1 MKANIVK
8 RVLLCALT
16 AALLVAPVAGVS
28 AAGTSAGTK
37 AISSESKSSG
47 SSSKAKAEEI
57 ISNNS
62 GSAGGQSSNAGGAS
76 SVASVPATSSV
87 AGVASSLPGVYLATN
102 VRGTAITTGLSSISD
117 GYGLANGEKPY
128 ARIYNMDAKK
138 SYLAQACID
147 NAAASM
153 GAVAGPAINVEI
165 GKMASGK
172 FSLLPAEGAVIS
184 LKVGVPKS
192 FAQSDKTFAV
202 VAVRP
207 GGVVT
212 ILQDTDTNP
221 DTVTFDTTAGQAVYA
236 LIKY

>member
-1 MKANIVK
+1 MKANIAK
-8 RVLLCALT
+8 RMLLCTLT
-16 AALLVAPVAGVS
+16 AALLVAPATGVL
-28 AAGTSAGTK
+28 AAGSSAGSK
-37 AISSESKSSG
+37 ASSG
-47 SSSKAKAEEI
+47 SSKVEEI
-57 ISNNS
+57 IESNS
-62 GSAGGQSSNAGGAS
+62 GSVSGQGGASGGS

-87 AGVASSLPGVYLATN
+87 AGVKSTMAGVYLATN
-102 VRGTAITTGLSSISD
+102 VRGTAITTGLTTISE

-138 SYLAQACID
+138 SYQAQACID
-147 NAAASM
+147 SAAASM

-172 FSLLPAEGAVIS
+172 FSLLPADGAPIS
-184 LKVGVPKS
+184 LKVGIPAS

-207 GGVVT
+207 GGVVS
-212 ILQDTDTNP
+212 ILTDTDTNP

>member
-8 RVLLCALT
+8 KALLCTLT
-16 AALLVAPVAGVS
+16 AALLMAPATGVL
-28 AAGTSAGTK
+28 AAGSGAGTK
-37 AISSESKSSG
+37 AVGGG
-47 SSSKAKAEEI
+47 SSSSSKSRVEEI
-57 ISNNS
+57 INSNS
-62 GSAGGQSSNAGGAS
+62 GSESGQGSASGGAS
-76 SVASVPATSSV
+76 SVVSVPKTSSV
-87 AGVASSLPGVYLATN
+87 AGVQSTVAGVYLATN
-102 VRGTAITTGLSSISD
+102 VRGTAITTGLSNISE
-117 GYGLANGEKPY
+117 GYGLQKGEKPY

-138 SYLAQACID
+138 SHLAQACID

-172 FSLLPAEGAVIS
+172 FSLLPAEGTPIS
-184 LKVGVPKS
+184 LKVGIPKN
-192 FAQSDKTFAV
+192 FAQGDKTFAV

-207 GGVVT
+207 GGAVSVLT
-212 ILQDTDTNP
+212 DTDTNP

>member
-1 MKANIVK
+1 MKANIAK
-8 RVLLCALT
+8 RVLLCALA
-16 AALLVAPVAGVS
+16 AALLVAPATGVS
-28 AAGTSAGTK
+28 AASKGG
-37 AISSESKSSG
+37 SKSSG
-47 SSSKAKAEEI
+47 GSSKVEEI
-57 ISNNS
+57 ISSNS
-62 GSAGGQSSNAGGAS
+62 GQSNSVSSGAS

-87 AGVASSLPGVYLATN
+87 AGVKSSLAGVYLATN
-102 VRGTAITTGLSSISD
+102 VKGTAITTGLSTISD
-117 GYGLANGEKPY
+117 SYGLANGEKPY

-138 SYLAQACID
+138 SYLAQSCID

-172 FSLLPAEGAVIS
+172 FSLLPADGAAIS
-184 LKVGVPKS
+184 LKVGIPKS

-207 GGVVT
+207 GGVVSVLT
-212 ILQDTDTNP
+212 DTDTNP

>member
-1 MKANIVK
+1 MKANIAK
-8 RVLLCALT
+8 KVLLCTLT
-16 AALLVAPVAGVS
+16 AALLAAPATGVM
-28 AAGTSAGTK
+28 AAGSSAGTK
-37 AISSESKSSG
+37 AVSGGG
-47 SSSKAKAEEI
+47 SSSKSKVEEI
-57 ISNNS
+57 IVSNS
-62 GSAGGQSSNAGGAS
+62 GAQSGQSNSSGGASS
-76 SVASVPATSSV
+76 SVASVPVTSSV
-87 AGVASSLPGVYLATN
+87 AGVKSSLPGVYLATN
-102 VRGTAITTGLSSISD
+102 VKGTAITTGLSTISD

-128 ARIYNMDAKK
+128 ARIYNMDSKK

-172 FSLLPAEGAVIS
+172 FSLLPSDGAVIS
-184 LKVGVPKS
+184 LKVGIPKS

-207 GGVVT
+207 GGVVSV
-212 ILQDTDTNP
+212 LKDTDTNP

>member
-1 MKANIVK
+1 MKANIAK

-16 AALLVAPVAGVS
+16 AALLVAPAMGVS
-28 AAGTSAGTK
+28 AS
-37 AISSESKSSG
+37 SSG
-47 SSSKAKAEEI
+47 SKGSSKVEEI
-57 ISNNS
+57 ISSN
-62 GSAGGQSSNAGGAS
+62 GGQSNTGGSGSS
-76 SVASVPATSSV
+76 SVASVPTTSAV
-87 AGVASSLPGVYLATN
+87 AGVKSSLPGVYLATN
-102 VRGTAITTGLSSISD
+102 VRGTAITTGLSTIST
-117 GYGLANGEKPY
+117 GYGLANGERPY

-138 SYLAQACID
+138 SYQAQACID

-172 FSLLPAEGAVIS
+172 FSLLPADGAAIS
-184 LKVGVPKS
+184 LKVGIPKN

-207 GGVVT
+207 GGAVS

>member
-1 MKANIVK
+1 MKANIAK
-8 RVLLCALT
+8 KVLLCTLT
-16 AALLVAPVAGVS
+16 AALLVAPATGVL
-28 AAGTSAGTK
+28 AAGSGAGTK
-37 AISSESKSSG
+37 AVGGGGSG
-47 SSSKAKAEEI
+47 SSKSKVEEI
-57 ISNNS
+57 IDSNS
-62 GSAGGQSSNAGGAS
+62 GAQSGQSSVSGGASS

-87 AGVASSLPGVYLATN
+87 AGVKSSLAGVYLASN
-102 VRGTAITTGLSSISD
+102 VNGTAITTGLSTISD

-128 ARIYNMDAKK
+128 ARIYNMDGKK
-138 SYLAQACID
+138 SYLAQACIE

-172 FSLLPAEGAVIS
+172 FSLLPADGAPIS
-184 LKVGVPKS
+184 LKVGIPKS

-207 GGVVT
+207 GGVVSVLT
-212 ILQDTDTNP
+212 DTDTDPN
-221 DTVTFDTTAGQAVYA
+221 TVTFDTTAGQAVYA

>member
-1 MKANIVK
+1 MKANIAK

-16 AALLVAPVAGVS
+16 AALLVAPAMGVS
-28 AAGTSAGTK
+28 AS
-37 AISSESKSSG
+37 SSG
-47 SSSKAKAEEI
+47 SKGSSKVEEI
-57 ISNNS
+57 ISSN
-62 GSAGGQSSNAGGAS
+62 GGQSNTGGSGSS
-76 SVASVPATSSV
+76 SVASVP
-87 AGVASSLPGVYLATN
+87 
-102 VRGTAITTGLSSISD
+102 TTGLSTIST
-117 GYGLANGEKPY
+117 GYGLANGERPY

-138 SYLAQACID
+138 SYQAQACID

-172 FSLLPAEGAVIS
+172 FSLLPADGAAIS
-184 LKVGVPKS
+184 LKVGIPKN

-207 GGVVT
+207 GGAVS

>member
-1 MKANIVK
+1 MKANIAK

-16 AALLVAPVAGVS
+16 AALLVAPAMGVS
-28 AAGTSAGTK
+28 AS
-37 AISSESKSSG
+37 SSG
-47 SSSKAKAEEI
+47 SKGSSKVEEI
-57 ISNNS
+57 ISSN
-62 GSAGGQSSNAGGAS
+62 GGQSNTGGSGSS
-76 SVASVPATSSV
+76 SVASVPTTSAV
-87 AGVASSLPGVYLATN
+87 AGVKSSLPGVYLATN
-102 VRGTAITTGLSSISD
+102 VRGTAITTGLSAISD

-138 SYLAQACID
+138 SYQAQACID

-172 FSLLPAEGAVIS
+172 FSLLPADGAAIS
-184 LKVGVPKS
+184 LKVGIPKS

-207 GGVVT
+207 GGAVSV
-212 ILQDTDTNP
+212 LQDTDTNP

>member
-1 MKANIVK
+1 MKANIAK
-8 RVLLCALT
+8 RMLLCTLT
-16 AALLVAPVAGVS
+16 AALLVAPATGVL
-28 AAGTSAGTK
+28 AAGSGAGTK
-37 AISSESKSSG
+37 ASGGSSKVEEIIRSNSGSVNTSGQSNASGG
-47 SSSKAKAEEI
+47 SSS
-57 ISNNS
+57 
-62 GSAGGQSSNAGGAS
+62 
-76 SVASVPATSSV
+76 VVSVPVTSSV
-87 AGVASSLPGVYLATN
+87 AGVKSTLAGVYLATN
-102 VRGTAITTGLSSISD
+102 VRGTAITTGLTTISD
-117 GYGLANGEKPY
+117 GYGLTNGEKPY

-138 SYLAQACID
+138 SYLAQACIE

-172 FSLLPAEGAVIS
+172 FSLLPADGAPIS
-184 LKVGVPKS
+184 LKVGIPKS

-207 GGVVT
+207 GGAVS
-212 ILQDTDTNP
+212 ILSDTDTNP

>member
-1 MKANIVK
+1 MKANIAK
-8 RVLLCALT
+8 KVLLCTLT
-16 AALLVAPVAGVS
+16 AALLVAPATGVM
-28 AAGTSAGTK
+28 AAGSSAGTK
-37 AISSESKSSG
+37 AVGGGGDSKSK
-47 SSSKAKAEEI
+47 SKVEEI
-57 ISNNS
+57 ISYNS
-62 GSAGGQSSNAGGAS
+62 GSVSGQSSTSGGVS

-87 AGVASSLPGVYLATN
+87 AGVKSTVAGVYLATN
-102 VRGTAITTGLSSISD
+102 VRGTAITTGLTTISD
-117 GYGLANGEKPY
+117 SYGLTNGEKPY

-147 NAAASM
+147 NVAASM
-153 GAVAGPAINVEI
+153 GAIAGPAINVEI

-172 FSLLPAEGAVIS
+172 FSLLPAEGAPIS
-184 LKVGVPKS
+184 LKVGIPKN

-207 GGVVT
+207 GGAVT
-212 ILQDTDTNP
+212 VLTDTDTDP

>member
-1 MKANIVK
+1 MKANIAK

-16 AALLVAPVAGVS
+16 AALLVAPATGVL
-28 AAGTSAGTK
+28 AAGSSAGTK
-37 AISSESKSSG
+37 AVGGGGDSKSK
-47 SSSKAKAEEI
+47 SKVEEI
-57 ISNNS
+57 ISYNS
-62 GSAGGQSSNAGGAS
+62 GSASGQSSVSGGGVS
-76 SVASVPATSSV
+76 SVASVPTTSAV
-87 AGVASSLPGVYLATN
+87 AGVNSTVAGVYLATN
-102 VRGTAITTGLSSISD
+102 VRGTAITTGLTTISN
-117 GYGLANGEKPY
+117 GYGLTAGEKPY

-172 FSLLPAEGAVIS
+172 FSLLPADGAPIS
-184 LKVGVPKS
+184 LKVGIPKS
-192 FAQSDKTFAV
+192 FAQSNKTFAV

-207 GGVVT
+207 GGVVSVLT
-212 ILQDTDTNP
+212 DTDTNP

>member
-1 MKANIVK
+1 MKANIAK

-16 AALLVAPVAGVS
+16 AALLVAPATGVL
-28 AAGTSAGTK
+28 AAGSGAGTK
-37 AISSESKSSG
+37 AVGGGGSSKS
-47 SSSKAKAEEI
+47 KVEEI

-62 GSAGGQSSNAGGAS
+62 GSASGQSSSASGGGVS
-76 SVASVPATSSV
+76 SVASVPTTSSV
-87 AGVASSLPGVYLATN
+87 AGVKSTVAGVYLASN
-102 VRGTAITTGLSSISD
+102 VRGTAITTGLATISD
-117 GYGLANGEKPY
+117 GYGLTAGEKPY

-172 FSLLPAEGAVIS
+172 FSLLPADGAAIS
-184 LKVGVPKS
+184 LKVGIPKS

-207 GGVVT
+207 GGVVSVLT
-212 ILQDTDTNP
+212 DTDTNP

>member
-1 MKANIVK
+1 MKANIAK
-8 RVLLCALT
+8 KMLLCTLT
-16 AALLVAPVAGVS
+16 AALLVAPATGVM
-28 AAGTSAGTK
+28 AAGSSAGTK
-37 AISSESKSSG
+37 AVSGGG
-47 SSSKAKAEEI
+47 SSSSSSRVEAI
-57 ISNNS
+57 ISSNS
-62 GSAGGQSSNAGGAS
+62 GAQSGQNNASGGAS
-76 SVASVPATSSV
+76 SVASVANTSSV
-87 AGVASSLPGVYLATN
+87 AGVKSSLAGVYLATN
-102 VRGTAITTGLSSISD
+102 VKGTAITTGLSTISD

-172 FSLLPAEGAVIS
+172 FSLLPADGAPIS
-184 LKVGVPKS
+184 LKVGIPNS

-207 GGVVT
+207 GGVVSV
-212 ILQDTDTNP
+212 LADTDTNP
-221 DTVTFDTTAGQAVYA
+221 DTVSFDTTAGQAVYA

>member
-1 MKANIVK
+1 MKANIAK
-8 RVLLCALT
+8 RMLLCTLT
-16 AALLVAPVAGVS
+16 AALLAAPATGVL
-28 AAGTSAGTK
+28 AAGSGAGSK
-37 AISSESKSSG
+37 ASSG
-47 SSSKAKAEEI
+47 SSKVEEI
-57 ISNNS
+57 IESNS
-62 GSAGGQSSNAGGAS
+62 SSESGQSGAVGGT

-87 AGVASSLPGVYLATN
+87 AGVKSTMAGVYLATN
-102 VRGTAITTGLSSISD
+102 VRGTAITTGLTTISD
-117 GYGLANGEKPY
+117 SYGLANGEKPY

-138 SYLAQACID
+138 SYQAQACID

-172 FSLLPAEGAVIS
+172 FSLLPADGAPIS
-184 LKVGVPKS
+184 LKVGIPAS
-192 FAQSDKTFAV
+192 FAQNDKTFAV

-207 GGVVT
+207 GGVVS
-212 ILQDTDTNP
+212 ILTDTDTNP

>member
-1 MKANIVK
+1 MKANIAK
-8 RVLLCALT
+8 KMLLCTLT
-16 AALLVAPVAGVS
+16 VALLVAPATGVM
-28 AAGTSAGTK
+28 AAGSSAGTK
-37 AISSESKSSG
+37 AVSGGG
-47 SSSKAKAEEI
+47 SSSSSSRVEAI
-57 ISNNS
+57 ISSNS
-62 GSAGGQSSNAGGAS
+62 GAQSGQNNASGGAS
-76 SVASVPATSSV
+76 SVASVPNTSSV
-87 AGVASSLPGVYLATN
+87 AGVKSSLAGVYLAAN
-102 VRGTAITTGLSSISD
+102 VKGTAITTGLSTISD

-172 FSLLPAEGAVIS
+172 FSLLPADGAPIS
-184 LKVGVPKS
+184 LKVGIPNS

-207 GGVVT
+207 GGVVSV
-212 ILQDTDTNP
+212 LADTDTNP
-221 DTVTFDTTAGQAVYA
+221 DTVSFDTTAGQAVYA

>member
-8 RVLLCALT
+8 KALLCTLT
-16 AALLVAPVAGVS
+16 AALLMAPATGVL
-28 AAGTSAGTK
+28 AAGSGAGTK
-37 AISSESKSSG
+37 AVGGGSSSG
-47 SSSKAKAEEI
+47 SKSKVEEI
-57 ISNNS
+57 IESNS
-62 GSAGGQSSNAGGAS
+62 GSESGVSGGGSSY
-76 SVASVPATSSV
+76 VASVPVTSSV
-87 AGVASSLPGVYLATN
+87 AGTASTVAGVYLASN
-102 VRGTAITTGLSSISD
+102 VNGTAITTGLTAISD
-117 GYGLANGEKPY
+117 GYGLTGGEKPY

-172 FSLLPAEGAVIS
+172 FSLLPAEGTPIS
-184 LKVGVPKS
+184 LKVGIPKS

-207 GGVVT
+207 GGVVSVLT
-212 ILQDTDTNP
+212 DTDTNP

>member
-1 MKANIVK
+1 MKANIAK
-8 RVLLCALT
+8 KMLLCTLT
-16 AALLVAPVAGVS
+16 VALLVAPATGVM
-28 AAGTSAGTK
+28 AAGSSAGTK
-37 AISSESKSSG
+37 AVSGGG
-47 SSSKAKAEEI
+47 SSSSSSRVEAI
-57 ISNNS
+57 ISSNS
-62 GSAGGQSSNAGGAS
+62 GAQSGQNNASGGAS
-76 SVASVPATSSV
+76 SVASVPNTSSA
-87 AGVASSLPGVYLATN
+87 AGVKSSLAGVYLATN
-102 VRGTAITTGLSSISD
+102 VKGTAITTGLSTISD

-172 FSLLPAEGAVIS
+172 FSLLPADGAPIS
-184 LKVGVPKS
+184 LKVGIPNS

-207 GGVVT
+207 GGVVSV
-212 ILQDTDTNP
+212 LADTDTNP
-221 DTVTFDTTAGQAVYA
+221 DTVSFDTTAGQAVYA

>member
-1 MKANIVK
+1 MKANIAK
-8 RVLLCALT
+8 RMLLCTLT
-16 AALLVAPVAGVS
+16 AALLVAPATGVL
-28 AAGTSAGTK
+28 AAGSSAGTK
-37 AISSESKSSG
+37 ASSG
-47 SSSKAKAEEI
+47 SSKVEEI
-57 ISNNS
+57 IESNS
-62 GSAGGQSSNAGGAS
+62 GSAGGQSGASGSSS

-87 AGVASSLPGVYLATN
+87 AGVKSTVAGVYLATN
-102 VRGTAITTGLSSISD
+102 VRGTAITTGLTTISD
-117 GYGLANGEKPY
+117 GYGLTNGEKPY

-138 SYLAQACID
+138 SYQAQACID

-172 FSLLPAEGAVIS
+172 FSLLPAEGAPIS
-184 LKVGVPKS
+184 LKVGIPKS

-207 GGVVT
+207 GGVVS
-212 ILQDTDTNP
+212 ILTDTDTNP